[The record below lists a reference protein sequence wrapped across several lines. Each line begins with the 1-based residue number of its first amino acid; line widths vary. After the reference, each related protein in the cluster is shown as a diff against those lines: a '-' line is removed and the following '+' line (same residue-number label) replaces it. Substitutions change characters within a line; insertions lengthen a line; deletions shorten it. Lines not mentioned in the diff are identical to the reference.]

1 MIHAS
6 TVVHSSLEY
15 TVSAKSTCK
24 TNVVVYMI
32 HVPAVEENRVSLNTV
47 SAKNMGK
54 IIVVVVYMING
65 PTVEAAG

>member
-1 MIHAS
+1 MIHVS
-6 TVVHSSLEY
+6 TVVQSSLEY

-32 HVPAVEENRVSLNTV
+32 HVPAENRVSLNTV
-47 SAKNMGK
+47 SAKNMEK